1 MFQEHFFFKS
11 ILKEWIGLYEA
22 LNEAPGTNSVK
33 KRTLWIS
40 HCFGHPSTLW
50 SLNSAETNETSD
62 FIILAFI
69 YTSEMVIK
77 PRPNHFSLL
86 HGRKQNAQSNIF
98 MKYCRAIILNESHL
112 SKVYSFCCQLREV
125 LGFGVTLQL
134 SSSSYCSRG
143 PKRQRSFCWSVS
155 VPLLIELAGEF

>member
-1 MFQEHFFFKS
+1 M
-11 ILKEWIGLYEA
+11 LYEA
-22 LNEAPGTNSVK
+22 LNEAPGTNSIK
-33 KRTLWIS
+33 KRTHWIS

-50 SLNSAETNETSD
+50 SLNSAETNDTSD

-86 HGRKQNAQSNIF
+86 HGRKQNAQSSIF

-143 PKRQRSFCWSVS
+143 PKRQRSFC
-155 VPLLIELAGEF
+155 